1 MSLCW
6 VLHFIYCNAS
16 VIMLGVIIQCH
27 SAECHYAG
35 SCVLFI
41 VMLIAVVLSV
51 IAQCHYAECH

>member
-1 MSLCW
+1 
-6 VLHFIYCNAS
+6 
-16 VIMLGVIIQCH
+16 MLGVIIQCH

-35 SCVLFI
+35 SWVLFI